1 MTGAHKDWVS
11 SLDFLRP
18 QNVLL
23 SGCRGG
29 MLKLWRVEN
38 GAPVCKLT
46 EDWCFENT
54 RFLFSYTKLLR
65 SSNCSLGILSYLEKW
80 TMSTAIPVF

>member
-1 MTGAHKDWVS
+1 MTGAHKDWVCA
-11 SLDFLRP
+11 LDFLRP

-38 GAPVCKLT
+38 GSPVCKLT
-46 EDWCFENT
+46 YFFSWRGCGGWGRVGWVGKYSIILLPFYLRIT
-54 RFLFSYTKLLR
+54 RL
-65 SSNCSLGILSYLEKW
+65 
-80 TMSTAIPVF
+80 